1 MMKTHDKVYI
11 ERLIELSRLAKVE
24 MQWNSKV
31 YMDNTYTKYAD

>member
-11 ERLIELSRLAKVE
+11 GRLRELSKVE